1 MWSTAK
7 IILCLM
13 DVFSFFIFSI
23 GLASIRTP
31 LSNPIYFIVDI
42 IFIFTM
48 NMIVFVME

>member
-1 MWSTAK
+1 
-7 IILCLM
+7 
-13 DVFSFFIFSI
+13 
-23 GLASIRTP
+23 